1 MAVLLFLLAVAGGVL
16 VGDLVLENTAAGGVT
31 VLDRSFTGFSQGQLL
46 AVVAA
51 VGFMVGVLAVGSVSL
66 RRARR
71 VRRRELRRA
80 EQDLTAEVAEL
91 ERENTSLREELAR
104 RAQRRQGAGAM
115 AAGPPPGAV
124 AAGPP
129 PGSTTSAGERRTRAY
144 SAPGDR
150 YPEPV
155 YDEARRAARL
165 RDVQDG

>member
-16 VGDLVLENTAAGGVT
+16 VGDLVLENTAAGSVT

-91 ERENTSLREELAR
+91 ERENSSLREELAR
-104 RAQRRQGAGAM
+104 RAQRRPAAGAM
-115 AAGPPPGAV
+115 AAGPPPGSTT
-124 AAGPP
+124 AGPP
-129 PGSTTSAGERRTRAY
+129 PGSTTAAGERRTRAY
-144 SAPGDR
+144 SAPADR

-155 YDEARRAARL
+155 YDEARRAARH
-165 RDVQDG
+165 RDVQGG